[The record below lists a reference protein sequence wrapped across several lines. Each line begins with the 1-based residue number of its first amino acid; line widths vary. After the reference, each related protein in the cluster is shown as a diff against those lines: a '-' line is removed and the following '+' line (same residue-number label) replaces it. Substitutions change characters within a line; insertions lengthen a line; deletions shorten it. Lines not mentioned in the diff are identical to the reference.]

1 MKGPSMTTEDQLS
14 PEICELISLAA
25 AIGGNCKF
33 SFERHYAEALHR
45 NIPGQHIQ
53 TVIDLAH
60 KVRSISDQEMD
71 SAILN
76 KLSIANPEFTRT
88 ATHQAADANR

>member
-1 MKGPSMTTEDQLS
+1 MKGPTMTAEEQLS
-14 PEICELISLAA
+14 PEICELVSLAA
-25 AIGGNCKF
+25 AIGRNCRF

-45 NIPGQHIQ
+45 NIPAPRIQ
-53 TVIDLAH
+53 AVIDLAH